1 MTIKGLHM
9 MKLRKPTIS
18 TVEMKGVYVLAILCL
33 MAMNYSYSQPVRDST
48 LNNLIHPVG
57 YKTGKFGEL
66 VNIQKTGSGKR
77 TMVII
82 PGLGFD
88 ASVFDDF
95 REVNKNQFTMYTI
108 TIPGYGNTMA
118 PPMRPDSTSYG
129 KQSWNN
135 GVVQGLVKLIEKEK
149 IRKPI
154 IVGHFTQGTQLALR
168 LAAEYPEK
176 VGGVITLGGPA
187 KFISV
192 RGSAVKEF
200 PLDTMIIFTDKYMS
214 PQWFKSMVKKYFD
227 DNNYLPALYSLDS
240 LRGAEL
246 WRQSAAVPL
255 HVMVRYICEFFASD
269 IKTELHKIQCPVL
282 VLRPTFTAAFL
293 QMPVNIYVKPQFID
307 SWNDVSTRNPLI
319 KVKDVKNAACFVWKD
334 NPADTYQEIKA
345 FVEGLN

>member
-1 MTIKGLHM
+1 
-9 MKLRKPTIS
+9 MKLRKPTIL
-18 TVEMKGVYVLAILCL
+18 TVEIKGVYVLAILCL

-66 VNIQKTGSGKR
+66 ENVQKSGSGKQ
-77 TMVII
+77 TMILI
-82 PGLGFD
+82 PGWGFD

-118 PPMRPDSTSYG
+118 PPMPPDSTSYG

-135 GVVQGLVKLIEKEK
+135 GVVQGLVKLIEKEN

-154 IVGHFTQGTQLALR
+154 IVGHFTQGAQLALR
-168 LAAEYPEK
+168 MAAEYPDK

-192 RGSAVKEF
+192 RGNEVKDL
-200 PLDTMIIFTDKYMS
+200 PLATMITIADKFMA
-214 PQWFKSMVKKYFD
+214 PQWFKTMVRKYFD
-227 DNNYLPALYSLDS
+227 DNNYLPTLYSLDS
-240 LRGAEL
+240 LKGAEL
-246 WRQSAAVPL
+246 WRQSAAVSFQ
-255 HVMVRYICEFFASD
+255 VMVRYICEFFASD
-269 IKTELHKIQCPVL
+269 VKTELHKIKCPVL
-282 VLRPTFTAAFL
+282 VLRPTFSDSFL
-293 QMPVNIYVKPQFID
+293 QMPVNSYVKPQFID
-307 SWNDVSTRNPLI
+307 SWNDVSAKNPLI
-319 KVKDVKNAACFVWKD
+319 KVKDIKNASCFVWKD
-334 NPADTYQEIKA
+334 NPADVYQEIKA